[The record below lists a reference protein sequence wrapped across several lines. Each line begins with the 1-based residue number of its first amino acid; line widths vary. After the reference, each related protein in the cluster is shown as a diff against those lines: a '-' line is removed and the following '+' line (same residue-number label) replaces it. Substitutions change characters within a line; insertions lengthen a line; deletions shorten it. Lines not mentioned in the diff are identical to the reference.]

1 MKSFWYKKDLTQVTS
16 ELGVDTAVG
25 LTQKRA
31 DEKLR
36 QFGKN
41 RIPLQKKRDVVS
53 SLLLPSLLLI
63 TALFTLICAFIQFP
77 TKEALLFLAIYV
89 AFAAI
94 VAFALIL
101 ALQNKR
107 EIRARFTSNVTVMRG
122 GIRIQLP
129 SELLVPGDIIFLK
142 RGDTVPADAYLVRSS
157 ELAVLEG
164 PITDNYA
171 ATAKRAGVLQRNNLA
186 YSEMTNLLF
195 ASSVVSCGECV
206 AIVLATGRD
215 TAIVEVAAKRTDLP
229 QPYYLKNLTRFAVIP
244 NLITVSFAILSFVFT
259 FAYSA
264 FDNVTRAGLVSLMLF
279 SSALTLLLPHISKI
293 AFAIR
298 NRSRGAF
305 YRTKGIDRLDNLS
318 AIDLLAI
325 SSEALLSDRNLEA
338 SALFTANEKSSAEGF
353 LEKPSKDLQ
362 TLTLIAQAAE
372 SITEDDAVFNSDH
385 LYLRSY
391 RRAVLDF
398 ASKKFGGAKSAY
410 RHVSYRL
417 SDSGFRFDT
426 SIVSVADSSFAVMKG
441 SYRSILAASSYVLS
455 GGRYK
460 PLDPA
465 TERELTDLAARFE
478 AMGFEVVAYARS
490 AAECKDL
497 NNPIGIHSQ
506 MHFIGMFAMCRKQ
519 FEDNSSFFEDCR
531 YLAIRPVVLHD
542 GYKNSFIA
550 TFKDADWFTDLRICD
565 GRDLAG
571 TQTQIADVCD
581 SYDVFC
587 ALNEKQKHDLI
598 RAFERAGHCTGVL
611 ESTFA
616 DYFMSA
622 GADVVFADVRSAKA
636 EKAPATLEIADVLT
650 VAKAT
655 TVTAA
660 IKDSVQ
666 TVRCTVNAVKYLFIS
681 ILLRALLVFIGA
693 AANLSIL
700 SPAAI
705 VFLGLLVDSAAIGTI
720 LTEPFRNKKGR
731 SLDRN
736 AYVSQFAVGISFL
749 LPFIT
754 LLFGALPVLILYFAG
769 RPMSASELTSYVFLS
784 MVLISAT
791 SVIFYCRQKIG
802 LSTLMYFAFLVLFV
816 IALSVFGG
824 LGSLFAF
831 TPSALTWLA
840 LIPVAIFAELCRL
853 LPMLANRFSKAK
865 LHPQATTND

>member
-1 MKSFWYKKDLTQVTS
+1 MKSLWYKKDLSQITT
-16 ELGVDTAVG
+16 ELGVDVAVG
-25 LTQKRA
+25 LTQKHA
-31 DEKLR
+31 DEQLR

-41 RIPLQKKRDVVS
+41 RISLQRKRNAA
-53 SLLLPSLLLI
+53 LPFLLPSLLLI
-63 TALFTLICAFIQFP
+63 TALFVLICAFVKFS
-77 TKEALLFLAIYV
+77 TTEALLFLAIYV

-101 ALQNKR
+101 ALQNKS
-107 EIRARFTSNVTVMRG
+107 EIRSRFASNVTVMRG
-122 GIRIQLP
+122 GMRIQIP

-142 RGDTVPADAYLVRSS
+142 RGDTVPADAYILRSND
-157 ELAVLEG
+157 LAVLEG
-164 PITDNYA
+164 PVTDNYA
-171 ATAKRAGVLQRNNLA
+171 ATAKRAGVLQRSDLA
-186 YSEMTNLLF
+186 YSEMSNLLF
-195 ASSVVSCGECV
+195 ATSVISYGEC
-206 AIVLATGRD
+206 ASIVFATGRNA
-215 TAIVEVAAKRTDLP
+215 AIVDVAAKRTELP
-229 QPYYLKNLTRFAVIP
+229 KPYFLKNLTRFAVIP
-244 NLITVSFAILSFVFT
+244 NLITVSFAILSFIFT

-279 SSALTLLLPHISKI
+279 CSALSLLLPHIAEI

-305 YRTKGIDRLDNLS
+305 YRTKGIDRIDNLS

-325 SSEALLSDRNLEA
+325 SSEALLSERNLEA
-338 SALFTANEKSSAEGF
+338 SALFTANEKSSADGF

-372 SITEDDAVFNSDH
+372 GITEDDAVFNHDQLH
-385 LYLRSY
+385 LRSY
-391 RRAVLDF
+391 RRAVLNF
-398 ASKKFGGAKSAY
+398 ASKKFQGAKNAY
-410 RHVSYRL
+410 RHVTYRL
-417 SDSGFRFDT
+417 ADTGFRFDT
-426 SIVSVADSSFAVMKG
+426 SIVSVADNSFAVMKG
-441 SYRSILAASSYVLS
+441 NYRSILSSSSYVLS

-490 AAECKDL
+490 AAECSDL

-519 FEDNSSFFEDCR
+519 FEDNSDFFEDCR
-531 YLAIRPVVLHD
+531 SLAIRPVILHD

-550 TFKDADWFTDLRICD
+550 TFKDADWFADLRICD
-565 GRDLAG
+565 GRDLVG

-598 RAFERAGHCTGVL
+598 RAFERGGHCTGVL

-622 GADVVFADVRSAKA
+622 GADVIFADIRSARA
-636 EKAPATLEIADVLT
+636 EKAPATLEVADALT

-655 TVTAA
+655 TLTAA
-660 IKDSVQ
+660 IKNSLQ

-693 AANLSIL
+693 AANLSVL

-705 VFLGLLVDSAAIGTI
+705 IFFGLIVDSAALGTI
-720 LTEPFRNKKGR
+720 LTEPFRNKKER
-731 SLDRN
+731 VLDRN
-736 AYVSQFAVGISFL
+736 SYVSQFTVGASFL

-754 LLFGALPVLILYFAG
+754 LFFGALPILILYFAG
-769 RPMSASELTSYVFLS
+769 RPMSLHEVTSYVFLA
-784 MVLISAT
+784 MLLISAC
-791 SVIFYCRQKIG
+791 SVVFYCRQTIS
-802 LSTLMYFAFLVLFV
+802 LSILLSFTFLVLFV
-816 IALSVFGG
+816 IALSAFNG
-824 LGSLFAF
+824 LGALFAF

-840 LIPVAIFAELCRL
+840 LIPAAIYVELCRF
-853 LPMLANRFSKAK
+853 LPMLANRFSRTKN
-865 LHPQATTND
+865 HHQSTIND